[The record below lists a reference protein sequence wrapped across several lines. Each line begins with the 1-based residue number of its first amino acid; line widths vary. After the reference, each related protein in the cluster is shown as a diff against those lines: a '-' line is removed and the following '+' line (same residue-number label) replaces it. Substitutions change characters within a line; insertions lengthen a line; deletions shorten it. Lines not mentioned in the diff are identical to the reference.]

1 VVTLPSSN
9 GVPVEFTERYFAPMR
24 DSTDLL
30 QQPDLLRER
39 YREDG
44 YVLLRQVLD
53 PAEVMRAR
61 AEYFSAFPQEYFK
74 AGTQPGD
81 GVFSGTPMA
90 GLPEYGVRG
99 HPAYDFVRSP
109 AYEAFAAQPAL
120 AAVATAILG
129 GEVQLIR
136 RKVLRHYDRASG
148 QASRAHVDRAYQV
161 VPEGDVVTLWLPLGD
176 CPLDT
181 GGLIYLS
188 GSHRQTARPVD
199 AASPVTDRPDDPRPF
214 SHDLAWTARE
224 LGGRWLWT
232 DFRAGDVAAH
242 CPDLVHASLDTVSDA
257 MRLSTDIRFQRTQAP
272 VDPRWTVDWAADDG
286 A

>member
-1 VVTLPSSN
+1 VVSVPSSN
-9 GVPVEFTERYFAPMR
+9 GVPVEFTSRYFAPMR
-24 DSTDLL
+24 DSTGLL
-30 QQPDLLRER
+30 AQPGLLRER

-53 PAEVMRAR
+53 PAEVMRVR
-61 AEYFSAFPQEYFK
+61 AGYFSAFPAEYFK
-74 AGTQPGD
+74 AGTRPGD
-81 GVFSGTPMA
+81 GVFSGT
-90 GLPEYGVRG
+90 LPASLPAYGVRG
-99 HPAYDFVRSP
+99 HPAHDFVRSP

-120 AAVATAILG
+120 AAVAAALLDG
-129 GEVQLIR
+129 DVQLIK
-136 RKVLRHYDRASG
+136 RKVLRHYDRASR

-176 CPLDT
+176 CPLDC
-181 GGLIYLS
+181 GGLVYLS
-188 GSHRQTARPVD
+188 GSYRQTVHAAD
-199 AASPVTDRPDDPRPF
+199 SASPVTDRPDDPRPF

-242 CPDLVHASLDTVSDA
+242 CPDLVHASLDTVSDV
-257 MRLSTDIRFQRTQAP
+257 MRLSTDIRFQRVQAP

>member
-1 VVTLPSSN
+1 VVILPSSN

-24 DSTDLL
+24 DSTELL
-30 QQPDLLRER
+30 AEPDLLRER

-53 PAEVMRAR
+53 PAEVMRVR
-61 AEYFSAFPQEYFK
+61 AEYFAAFPPGYLRD
-74 AGTQPGD
+74 GTRPRD
-81 GVFSGTPMA
+81 GVFSGTPAA

-109 AYEAFAAQPAL
+109 AYEAFAAQSAL
-120 AAVATAILG
+120 AAVAEAILG
-129 GEVQLIR
+129 GDVQLIR

-188 GSHRQTARPVD
+188 GSHRQNARPVD
-199 AASPVTDRPDDPRPF
+199 TSSPVTDRPGDSRPF

-242 CPDLVHASLDTVSDA
+242 CPDLVHASLDTVTDV